1 MKTRTSR
8 SKLISTSRPVRVSRA
23 PGVVRSART
32 GPVVKMAPSMDLTW
46 SYLGVAYRV
55 TVWPEV
61 ALEKDVDGRWVPAV
75 ATEDTLASGMVEIE
89 AAAWKRYL
97 EFMPTAER
105 AVVEKFRYGR
115 LAALLLVARCPQL
128 VADIDETPALVA
140 FLAAHAALRGTSG
153 PRWDEVAAVHE
164 RGGLFAVLEWL
175 GLPASRDTLVI
186 LRNLIDPDVPRRL
199 LEPLRALLWRPSASL
214 MLQRAQGMTDAQLA
228 KFCCAL
234 AA

>member
-1 MKTRTSR
+1 
-8 SKLISTSRPVRVSRA
+8 
-23 PGVVRSART
+23 
-32 GPVVKMAPSMDLTW
+32 MAPAMDLTW
-46 SYLGVAYRV
+46 SYLGVCYRV
-55 TVWPEV
+55 TVCPEV
-61 ALEKDVDGRWVPAV
+61 ALEKQVDERWVPAM
-75 ATEDTLASGMVEIE
+75 ATEDVLASGMVEIE

-97 EFMPTAER
+97 EFMPSEER

-140 FLAAHAALRGTSG
+140 FLAAHAALRGTDA
-153 PRWDEVAAVHE
+153 PRWDEVAAVYE

-175 GLPASRDTLVI
+175 GLPASRETLAV

-214 MLQRAQGMTDAQLA
+214 MLQRAQEMTDAQLA

>member
-1 MKTRTSR
+1 
-8 SKLISTSRPVRVSRA
+8 
-23 PGVVRSART
+23 
-32 GPVVKMAPSMDLTW
+32 MDLTW
-46 SYLGVAYRV
+46 SYLGVLYRV

-61 ALEKDVDGRWVPAV
+61 ALEKEVDACWVPAV
-75 ATEDTLASGMVEIE
+75 ATEDVLASGMVEIE

-97 EFMPTAER
+97 EFMPAAER

-164 RGGLFAVLEWL
+164 RGGVFGVLEWL
-175 GLPASRDTLVI
+175 GLPAARETLTI

-228 KFCCAL
+228 KYCCAL

>member
-8 SKLISTSRPVRVSRA
+8 SKLISISRPVRTRAPRVSRSA
-23 PGVVRSART
+23 LVVE
-32 GPVVKMAPSMDLTW
+32 MAPSVDLTW
-46 SYLGVAYRV
+46 SYLGVYYRV

-61 ALEKDVDGRWVPAV
+61 ALEKNVDGRWVPAV

-89 AAAWKRYL
+89 AGAWKRYL
-97 EFMPTAER
+97 EFMPPAER

-128 VADIDETPALVA
+128 VADIDETPTLVA
-140 FLAAHAALRGTSG
+140 FLAAHASLRGTDG

-164 RGGLFAVLEWL
+164 RGGVFAVLEWL

>member
-1 MKTRTSR
+1 MKTRISR
-8 SKLISTSRPVRVSRA
+8 SKVVSTTRQVRTRVPRVSRRLS
-23 PGVVRSART
+23 VVA
-32 GPVVKMAPSMDLTW
+32 MAPSMDLAW
-46 SYLGVAYRV
+46 SYLGVSYRV

-61 ALEKDVDGRWVPAV
+61 ALEKLVDDRWIAAE
-75 ATEDTLASGMVEIE
+75 ATEDVLASGMVEIE
-89 AAAWKRYL
+89 AAAWRRYL
-97 EFMPTAER
+97 EFVPAAER

-153 PRWDEVAAVHE
+153 PRWEEAAAVHE
-164 RGGLFAVLEWL
+164 RGGVFGVLEWL
-175 GLPASRDTLVI
+175 GLPASRETLVI

-228 KFCCAL
+228 KYCHAL